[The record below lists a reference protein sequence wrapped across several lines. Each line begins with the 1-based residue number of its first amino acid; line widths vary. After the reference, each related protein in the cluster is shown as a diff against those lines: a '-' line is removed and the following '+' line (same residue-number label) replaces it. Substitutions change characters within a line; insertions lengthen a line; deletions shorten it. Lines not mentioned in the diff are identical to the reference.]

1 MSVFNWKI
9 IEEKPDNY
17 LDVRLLIEDAVPS
30 TRSENETVY
39 LKQPVSCLRT
49 FVEYFELQKFFTV
62 PSNTVLKS
70 NKDIIRS
77 ENEKRTLVEDFK
89 FFSLDI
95 RNDQGDLFYQLKHVE
110 FKLEISVYFYFFWWG
125 ISILRALKEKKKI
138 SAFSIID
145 VTLSM
150 NKIISGDFFQTPYK
164 EGFDKLNTLLNR
176 IISER
181 FLTVF
186 FENPKLLY
194 HCSFQKFRKNI
205 KLFPEQRQ
213 VLDLIHESIINDQP
227 LLLANQMPTGHGKT
241 FLSIPLAKM
250 ISMNRN
256 ASTKKTVLFACS
268 NPLVNMDVA
277 QNSLVGND
285 IHLWLAKMVRFE
297 EKKDDPKPDPPKMK
311 DEETSNMKALLRP
324 YKRCFPSIWK
334 QVYKKKEDEKFKNG
348 TIAQQWYYYSKHTG
362 KTPDIIV
369 ADLDACLSLLKHQEE
384 LDFPFICYIDEFIS
398 DTESNKIMV
407 EICQHLPKQ
416 TVLLSSVLPK
426 FENIPSVV
434 SAFCERHSVH
444 KDECC
449 HRVSTA
455 DVNIP
460 CCVID
465 PKGYVRFPHHMIS
478 SVEDLDAL
486 IIQVQINPRIRRTYS
501 PKYVFFW
508 SKSVQDILPEDI
520 HFWSKFSSIG
530 AITPKKVINYVSTLL
545 EFLQSHFEHLARFQ
559 EYRPNVM
566 NAITKEG
573 IFTDQSWEYDPKTLV
588 VLRDPMK
595 ETLALTETLFKD
607 TVKICKLLESMEKK
621 KSQYIK
627 NIKSLQ
633 TQKIS
638 TKSKKNGSA
647 MDKIDRTDQLD
658 ELEMSCSMVQ
668 LEIPTDTIINHR
680 DHFIRFHSK
689 DTPIPKNVGSM
700 TLTELPDMY
709 LNSFSDEELYQIFSG
724 IGVYD
729 GKMQTEYQQNLIMRI
744 YHNLLFFNSGKE
756 IVYGTNLANLT
767 NIFLDKDFVDTI
779 NVCELYQLMGRIGR
793 MGRSYNANIITCDE
807 EVVRRCLALD
817 DSFEKENEIEMLF
830 SSR

>member
-1 MSVFNWKI
+1 MSSFNWKL

-17 LDVRLLIEDAVPS
+17 LDVRLLIEDAVHS
-30 TRSENETVY
+30 TGPQSDSVY
-39 LKQPVSCLRT
+39 VKQTASCLRT
-49 FVEYFELQKFFTV
+49 FVEQYQLEKLFTL
-62 PSNTVLKS
+62 PSETALKS
-70 NKDIIRS
+70 NKDIIRRD
-77 ENEKRTLVEDFK
+77 NEKRTLLEDFK

-95 RNDQGDLFYQLKHVE
+95 RNEQGELSYQLKHVE
-110 FKLEISVYFYFFWWG
+110 FKLEISVYLYFFWWG

-145 VTLSM
+145 ATLSM
-150 NKIISGDFFQTPYK
+150 NKIVSDEVLKTPYK
-164 EGFDKLNTLLNR
+164 EGFEKLNALLNR

-213 VLDLIHESIINDQP
+213 VLDLIHESTLNEKP

-285 IHLWLAKMVRFE
+285 IHLWLAKMVRHE
-297 EKKDDPKPDPPKMK
+297 VKKDDSNPVTEE
-311 DEETSNMKALLRP
+311 EETSNMKTLLRP

-334 QVYKKKEDEKFKNG
+334 TVYKKKEDEKFKNG
-348 TIAQQWYYYSKHTG
+348 TIAQQWFYYSKHTG

-369 ADLDACLSLLKHQEE
+369 ADLDACLSLLKNQEE
-384 LDFPFICYIDEFIS
+384 LEFPFICYIDEFIS
-398 DTESNKIMV
+398 DTESNKTMV

-434 SAFCERHSVH
+434 SAFCKRHSVH
-444 KDECC
+444 AEDCC

-465 PKGYVRFPHHMIS
+465 PLGHVRFPHHMIS

-486 IIQVQINPRIRRTYS
+486 IVQVQINPRIRRTYS
-501 PKYVFFW
+501 PKHVFFW

-520 HFWSKFSSIG
+520 HFWSIFSSIG
-530 AITPKKVINYVSTLL
+530 SITPKKVINYVSTLL
-545 EFLQSHFEHLARFQ
+545 QFLQGHFEYLTRFQ

-566 NAITKEG
+566 SPVTKKG
-573 IFTDQSWEYDPKTLV
+573 IFTSQSWEYDPKTLV

-595 ETLALTETLFKD
+595 ETLTLTETLFQD
-607 TVKICKLLESMEKK
+607 TVKISKLLESMEKK
-621 KSQYIK
+621 KSQYLK

-647 MDKIDRTDQLD
+647 MDKIDRTDKLD
-658 ELEMSCSMVQ
+658 ELETSCSMITLDV
-668 LEIPTDTIINHR
+668 PTNTIINHR
-680 DHFIRFHSK
+680 DHFHRFHSK
-689 DTPIPKNVGSM
+689 DTPTPKNVGSL
-700 TLTELPDMY
+700 TITELPDMY
-709 LNSFSDEELYQIFSG
+709 FNSFSDEELYQIFSG

-807 EVVRRCLALD
+807 EVVCRCLALD
-817 DSFEKENEIEMLF
+817 DSFEKENEIEQLF
-830 SSR
+830 SLC

>member
-1 MSVFNWKI
+1 MSSFNWKL

-30 TRSENETVY
+30 TERKGDTDY
-39 LKQPVSCLRT
+39 IKQSVSSLRT
-49 FVEYFELQKFFTV
+49 FVIHFQLEKFF
-62 PSNTVLKS
+62 PLPEETVLKS
-70 NKDIIRS
+70 NKDIIRRN
-77 ENEKRTLVEDFK
+77 NEKKTLMDDLEL
-89 FFSLDI
+89 FSLDI
-95 RNDQGDLFYQLKHVE
+95 RPENGEIYYHLKHVD
-110 FKLEISVYFYFFWWG
+110 FKLEISVYFYFFWWS
-125 ISILRALKEKKKI
+125 ISILRALKEKKKV
-138 SAFSIID
+138 SPLSILD
-145 VTLSM
+145 ATLSM
-150 NKIISGDFFQTPYK
+150 NKIVSQGLFQTPFE
-164 EGFDKLNTLLNR
+164 EGFQKLNTVMNR
-176 IISER
+176 IISEP

-194 HCSFQKFRKNI
+194 HCSFQKFRKNM

-213 VLDLIHESIINDQP
+213 VLNLIHESNKDGKP

-268 NPLVNMDVA
+268 NPLVNLDVA

-285 IHLWLAKMVRFE
+285 IHLWLAKLVRCE
-297 EKKDDPKPDPPKMK
+297 EKKDDSNAVTDNEQK
-311 DEETSNMKALLRP
+311 SNMKTLLRP

-334 QVYKKKEDEKFKNG
+334 KVYKKKEDEKFKNG
-348 TIAQQWYYYSKHTG
+348 TIAQQWFYYSKHTG
-362 KTPDIIV
+362 KIPDIIV
-369 ADLDACLSLLKHQEE
+369 ADLDACLSLLKNQEE
-384 LDFPFICYIDEFIS
+384 LEFPFICYIDEFIS
-398 DTESNKIMV
+398 DTESNKTMV
-407 EICQHLPKQ
+407 EICKHLPKQ

-434 SAFCERHSVH
+434 SSFCERHHVTA
-444 KDECC
+444 EACC

-465 PKGYVRFPHHMIS
+465 PSGHVRFPHHMIS

-486 IIQVQINPRIRRTYS
+486 VIQVQINPRIRRTYS
-501 PKYVFFW
+501 PKHVFFW
-508 SKSVQDILPEDI
+508 SKSVQDLLPADI

-545 EFLQSHFEHLARFQ
+545 QFLQGHFEHLTRFQ
-559 EYRPNVM
+559 EYRPKVM
-566 NAITKEG
+566 NPVTKEG
-573 IFTDQSWEYDPKTLV
+573 LFTEQSWEYDPKTLV
-588 VLRDPMK
+588 VLQEPMK
-595 ETLALTETLFKD
+595 ETIELTKTLFQN
-607 TVKICKLLESMEKK
+607 TVKISKLLESMEKK
-621 KSQYIK
+621 KSQCMK
-627 NIKSLQ
+627 NIKTLQ

-638 TKSKKNGSA
+638 TKSKKNGLV
-647 MDKIDRTDQLD
+647 MDKTDRTDQLD
-658 ELEMSCSMVQ
+658 ELETSCSMIT
-668 LEIPTDTIINHR
+668 LDIPTNTIINHNH
-680 DHFIRFHSK
+680 HFQRFHGKHATAS
-689 DTPIPKNVGSM
+689 KNVGS
-700 TLTELPDMY
+700 LTIVELPEIY
-709 LNSFSDEELYQIFSG
+709 LNAFSDEQLYQIFSG

-729 GKMQTEYQQNLIMRI
+729 GNAQTEYQQNLIMRI
-744 YHNLLFFNSGKE
+744 YHNLVFFNSGKE

-793 MGRSYNANIITCDE
+793 MGRSYNANIVTCDE

-817 DSFEKENEIEMLF
+817 DSFEKENEIERLFML
-830 SSR
+830 S